1 MTAGRIVTWRWRR
14 AGAIA
19 ALSLSFSVL
28 TACAHQD
35 LTAPCTRDSWLSFG
49 TAYASDCGPLRPV
62 NPEGLADLLRKDL
75 HEPTGQGAA
84 AP

>member
-1 MTAGRIVTWRWRR
+1 MTADISMIWRARR

-19 ALSLSFSVL
+19 ALTLSFSVL

-35 LTAPCTRDSWLSFG
+35 LTAPCTRDGWLSFG

-62 NPEGLADLLRKDL
+62 NPEGLADLLRKDR
-75 HEPTGQGAA
+75 HESTGQGAA